1 MARLMMLMRR
11 RVPLECAYSYYV
23 KIVAGASGR
32 RLRRVLWAAVILAL
46 VGSAALALARGREPI
61 STGIPGSAFE
71 PTGRLGKPMPT
82 VNLSDL
88 DGHPVSV
95 SDLRRRP
102 VLLNF
107 WATWC
112 IPCRAEMP
120 EIQYESRKFGNS
132 VYIIGVDEGEPVSDI
147 RQFVTEIG
155 VTYPMWRDP
164 SNQVDKILKAPGLPY
179 SIYLDRH
186 GKVRTVRIGLM
197 VRSYIDDELRQA
209 LAVK

>member
-1 MARLMMLMRR
+1 
-11 RVPLECAYSYYV
+11 V

-32 RLRRVLWAAVILAL
+32 RLRRILWAAV
-46 VGSAALALARGREPI
+46 VLALAGTVVLALTRGREPI
-61 STGIPGSAFE
+61 SSGIPRSALE
-71 PTGRLGKPMPT
+71 PTGLVGKPLPA
-82 VNLSDL
+82 VNLVDL
-88 DGHPVSV
+88 EGHPVSV
-95 SDLRRRP
+95 SDLRGKP

-120 EIQYESRKFGNS
+120 ELQYESRKFGGS
-132 VYIIGVDEGEPVSDI
+132 VQIVGVDDGEPVADI
-147 RQFVTEIG
+147 TQFVTEIG

-179 SIYLDRH
+179 SIYMDRN

-197 VRSYIDDELRQA
+197 VRGYIDDQLKQA
-209 LAVK
+209 LAAK

>member
-1 MARLMMLMRR
+1 M
-11 RVPLECAYSYYV
+11 

-32 RLRRVLWAAVILAL
+32 RLRRVLWAAVLLAL
-46 VGSAALALARGREPI
+46 AGSVALALARGREPVA
-61 STGIPGSAFE
+61 TGIPRSALE
-71 PTGRLGKPMPT
+71 PTGLVGKPMPAVT
-82 VNLSDL
+82 LFDL
-88 DGHPVSV
+88 DGRPVSV
-95 SDLRRRP
+95 SDLRGRP

-120 EIQYESRKFGNS
+120 ELQYESRKFGDS
-132 VYIIGVDEGEPVSDI
+132 VRIIGVDEGEPVADI

-164 SNQVDKILKAPGLPY
+164 SDQVDRILKAPGLPY
-179 SIYLDRH
+179 SIYMDRN
-186 GKVRTVRIGLM
+186 GKVRTVKIGLM
-197 VRSYIDDELRQA
+197 VRAYIDDQLKQA